1 MPQTNTGKNLFRK
14 FGSMSISIY
23 KKRFIIAIVCATLLL
38 LFGCKKT
45 IENIT
50 ENTLKKQFED
60 NILNKTFIVDLATD
74 SGFNKTSEY
83 TGYDFVLSKTTSY
96 FDGQMTGT
104 KAGIIY
110 TGTWSCNDDFSKLVI
125 NINSPSIPAEFVFL
139 NRAWKFTKKALP
151 VMELSPWGSTDPK
164 VLHMRRL

>member
-1 MPQTNTGKNLFRK
+1 MLQKNKGKNIFRK
-14 FGSMSISIY
+14 FDGMVESVY
-23 KKRFIIAIVCATLLL
+23 NKRFIIAIVCATMLL
-38 LFGCKKT
+38 LFSCKKT

-50 ENTLKKQFED
+50 ENSLKKQFED

-74 SGFNKTSEY
+74 TNINKTSEY

-96 FDGQMTGT
+96 FDGPMTGT
-104 KAGIIY
+104 KAGVIY
-110 TGTWSCNDDFSKLVI
+110 TGTWSVNEDFSKLVI
-125 NINSPSIPAEFVFL
+125 NINSPSIPIEFIFL

-151 VMELSPWGSTDPK
+151 VMELAPWGTTDPK

>member
-14 FGSMSISIY
+14 FESMSISIY
-23 KKRFIIAIVCATLLL
+23 NKRFIIAIVCATLLL

-60 NILNKTFIVDLATD
+60 NILNKTFVVDFATD
-74 SGFNKTSEY
+74 NGINKTSEY

-96 FDGQMTGT
+96 FDGPMTGT

-110 TGTWSCNDDFSKLVI
+110 TGTWSCNEDFSKLVI

-151 VMELSPWGSTDPK
+151 VMELSPWGSTEPK

>member
-1 MPQTNTGKNLFRK
+1 MPQKNTGKSLFRK
-14 FGSMSISIY
+14 FESMSISIY
-23 KKRFIIAIVCATLLL
+23 NKRFIIAIVCATLLL
-38 LFGCKKT
+38 LLGCKKT

-74 SGFNKTSEY
+74 NGIDKTSEY
-83 TGYDFVLSKTTSY
+83 AGYGFVLSKTTSY
-96 FDGQMTGT
+96 FDGPMTGT
-104 KAGIIY
+104 KAGIVY
-110 TGTWSCNDDFSKLVI
+110 TGTWSCNEDFSKLVI
-125 NINSPSIPAEFVFL
+125 NINSPSIPVEFVFL